1 LRSAGP
7 ASIDRAAQSF
17 DFGSQLRE
25 ASFALFALAPFVEIP
40 PEPAQLVHDV
50 FVAASVA
57 RRLGAAVTSVA
68 AIASVIAPVAHVT
81 PEVFD
86 ITTQTIDFL
95 PKTVHTALTVAR
107 ARLRSALARRVR
119 IVPAR
124 LPAVAAANVFRA
136 G

>member
-1 LRSAGP
+1 M
-7 ASIDRAAQSF
+7 IDRAAQSF

-25 ASFALFALAPFVEIP
+25 ASFALFALPPFVEIP
-40 PEPAQLVHDV
+40 PELAQLVHDV

-57 RRLGAAVTSVA
+57 RPLGRAVTIVA
-68 AIASVIAPVAHVT
+68 VIAGIMATVAHVT

-86 ITTQTIDFL
+86 TATQTIDFL

-107 ARLRSALARRVR
+107 ARLRSTLAPRIR

-124 LPAVAAANVFRA
+124 LPVVAAANV
-136 G
+136 